1 MRKPSFSE
9 RGGWWVAGQMCLMLA
24 VGVLGWIFHPGNT
37 PLAFLWGGA
46 FLLILGAVVGVAGAG
61 ALGRNLT
68 SYPQPPPEARLVQS
82 GVYARMRHPLYTS
95 VLALAF
101 GWSLVRISWPAFAAS
116 LALALFLDA
125 KARREERWLRSRFP
139 EYDAYARRVKRFI
152 PRVY

>member
-1 MRKPSFSE
+1 MQKPSFFE
-9 RGGWWVAGQMCLMLA
+9 RGGGWVIGQMCLMLA
-24 VGVLGWIFHPGNT
+24 VGVLGWIFHPGHT
-37 PLAFLWGGA
+37 PLAFLLGGS
-46 FLLILGAVVGVAGAG
+46 LLLTVGAVAGVAGAG

-68 SYPQPPPEARLVQS
+68 SFPQPPPESRLVES
-82 GVYARMRHPLYTS
+82 GVYARVRHPLYTS

-101 GWSLVRISWPAFAAS
+101 GWSLVRLSWLAFAAS

-139 EYDAYARRVKRFI
+139 EYEAYARRVKRFI